1 MLKEGDRVSH
11 RYNQDL
17 GPGLVVAVEGR
28 RTTVLFPEN
37 GETLHFAASS
47 DALAKLVLRPG
58 GRARHG
64 ATGDVVEIEKVVG
77 GMARLP
83 DGREL
88 PVNDLWPVPAERS
101 LVDRLSRGEV
111 DSFEDFRN
119 RLDGLRLVRLREE
132 GGLGSFLGGRIRLF
146 PHQLYAAE
154 QATRALEDVDG
165 TGTGKGGAVR
175 WLLADEVGL
184 GKTVEACLVMN
195 RLLHRQLV
203 DRTLVVAPDTLTVQ
217 WLGELWRKHHQVFV
231 LLDEDRLKDVAR
243 DYGKE
248 FNPFEVHSRAI
259 VSHELLASNRR
270 LAEQAVEA
278 GIDLL
283 VVDEAHRLRRRS
295 GHPGNA
301 LYRAVRPLADLG
313 HHVLLLSATPL
324 EDDARGFFR
333 LLQLLRPDE
342 FPEDGR
348 EGGADF
354 DAMLAQRLDS
364 LTPLPPCTSATR
376 REDVGGLPPRYP
388 TAIEIDAEG
397 GDEGGWEALDR
408 LFRRLRGEHAK
419 TPAERE
425 RKIDLLRR
433 AHSSPVALPTQ
444 LRAEPSY
451 AEMVREAEESD
462 PRVDWM
468 AEQALDWRRNGD
480 KVLVFVSHR
489 ETLEHLKDALSTRG
503 KVRVGIFHEDLS
515 AERRDMEVAQFR
527 LKEGPGI
534 LISTEAGGEG
544 RNFEFCDR
552 LVLFD
557 LPWSPEVVEQRIGRL
572 DRIGRKMAT
581 EIVYFKPPKGFGR
594 TVADL
599 YEEIGLFREALGS
612 LQRELTNVGE
622 ELERL
627 LLDGPK
633 TPGAEPLD
641 DVLRE
646 ATQAKEAVR
655 ESAYHEMHRDPYSKK
670 FASDILARVPDDL
683 DDLHRNVVLR
693 AAARFGFETE
703 SQSGQ
708 DVWLI
713 EYSTQAL
720 VEHIPGVTPGRK
732 FLGTFDREEAVA
744 NEGLDYFASGHPLVE
759 GILAE
764 LEDGRRGRVAMIRA
778 RGDEEVFGIL
788 ALYKDGESV
797 GEGGDAVAV
806 NAVAVDARGKVRP
819 DVAQLLTSN
828 QLKLESA
835 DAKSWAKRNGWL
847 QGIRKI
853 SQKLPADRE
862 PVAVAA
868 FRIRAR

>member
-37 GETLHFAASS
+37 GETLHFAVGS

-77 GMARLP
+77 DVARLP

-101 LVDRLSRGEV
+101 LIDRLSRGEV
-111 DSFEDFRN
+111 DAFEDFRN
-119 RLDGLRLVRLREE
+119 RLDGLRLVRSRVAE
-132 GGLGSFLGGRIRLF
+132 GLGSFLGGRIRLF

-154 QATRALEDVDG
+154 QATRVLEDESS
-165 TGTGKGGAVR
+165 AVR

-184 GKTVEACLVMN
+184 GKTVEACLIMN
-195 RLLHRQLV
+195 RLLHRKLV

-231 LLDEDRLKDVAR
+231 LLDEDRLRDVAR
-243 DYGKE
+243 DHGGD
-248 FNPFEVHSRAI
+248 FNPFDVHRRAI
-259 VSHELLASNRR
+259 VSQDLLASNRR
-270 LAEQAVEA
+270 LAEHAVSA

-301 LYRAVRPLADLG
+301 LYRALRPIADLG
-313 HHVLLLSATPL
+313 RHVLLLTATPL
-324 EDDARGFFR
+324 EDDALGFFR

-342 FPEDGR
+342 FTEANNGD
-348 EGGADF
+348 ETDF
-354 DAMLAQRLDS
+354 DSLLTRRLESRAQ
-364 LTPLPPCTSATR
+364 LPPCTSATR
-376 REDVGGLPPRYP
+376 RQDVGGLPPRRP
-388 TAIEIDAEG
+388 QLVEIE
-397 GDEGGWEALDR
+397 DEDGWEALDR

-419 TPAERE
+419 TEPERQ
-425 RKIDLLRR
+425 RKIDLLHR
-433 AHSSPVALPTQ
+433 AHSSPVALPTSVVSESPFDQ
-444 LRAEPSY
+444 LAL
-451 AEMVREAEESD
+451 EAKTKD
-462 PRVDWM
+462 PRVGWLADR
-468 AEQALDWRRNGD
+468 ALAWRRDGN

-489 ETLEHLKDALSTRG
+489 ETLEHLKEVLSTRG

-515 AERRDMEVAQFR
+515 PERRDMEVAQFR
-527 LKEGPGI
+527 LADGPGI

-572 DRIGRKMAT
+572 DRIGRTRDT
-581 EIVYFKPPKGFGR
+581 EIVYFRPPGGFGR
-594 TVADL
+594 TVVDL
-599 YEEIGLFREALGS
+599 YEQIGLFREALGS

-622 ELERL
+622 ELGRL
-627 LLDGPK
+627 LLDGPR
-633 TPGAEPLD
+633 TPGAEPLE
-641 DVLRE
+641 DVLQE
-646 ATQAKEAVR
+646 ATHAKEAVR
-655 ESAYHEMHRDPYSKK
+655 ESAYHEMHRDPYR
-670 FASDILARVPDDL
+670 AAVAEEILGRVPDDL
-683 DDLHRNVVLR
+683 DDLHRDVVLR

-703 SQSGQ
+703 AQSGR

-713 EYSTQAL
+713 EYSPQAL
-720 VEHIPGVTPGRK
+720 VEHLPGVPPGRK

-744 NEGLDYFASGHPLVE
+744 NEGLDFFASGHPLVE
-759 GILAE
+759 GILVE
-764 LEDGRRGRVAMIRA
+764 LEDGRRGRVAMFRA
-778 RGDEEVFGIL
+778 RGSEETFGIL

-797 GEGGDAVAV
+797 GEGVD
-806 NAVAVDARGKVRP
+806 AVAVDARGQIRP
-819 DVAQLLTSN
+819 DLANLLTSDDL
-828 QLKLESA
+828 QLESV
-835 DAKSWAKRNGWL
+835 DAKSWSKRQGWL

-853 SQKLPADRE
+853 AQNLPADRE

-868 FRIRAR
+868 FRIRGR

>member
-37 GETLHFAASS
+37 GETLHFAVGS

-64 ATGDVVEIEKVVG
+64 STGDVVEIEKVVG
-77 GMARLP
+77 DVARLP

-111 DSFEDFRN
+111 DAFEDFRN
-119 RLDGLRLVRLREE
+119 RLDGLRLVRLREAD
-132 GGLGSFLGGRIRLF
+132 GLGSFLGGRIRLF
-146 PHQLYAAE
+146 PHQLYAAD
-154 QATRALEDVDG
+154 RASRPLEDGD
-165 TGTGKGGAVR
+165 AVR

-195 RLLHRQLV
+195 RLLHRKLV

-231 LLDEDRLKDVAR
+231 LIDEDRLKDVAR
-243 DYGKE
+243 EHGKDL
-248 FNPFEVHSRAI
+248 NPFDVHRRAI
-259 VSHELLASNRR
+259 VSQELLASNRK
-270 LAEQAVEA
+270 LAEHAEAA

-283 VVDEAHRLRRRS
+283 VVDEAHRLRRRP
-295 GHPGNA
+295 GHPGNP
-301 LYRAVRPLADLG
+301 LYRAIQPITDLG
-313 HHVLLLSATPL
+313 RHVLLLTATPL

-333 LLQLLRPDE
+333 LLQLLRPEE
-342 FPEDGR
+342 FPEDDD
-348 EGGADF
+348 ADF
-354 DAMLAQRLDS
+354 EGRLAKRLES

-376 REDVGGLPPRYP
+376 REDVGGLPPRQP
-388 TAIEIDAEG
+388 SPVEIDDEAGRAAEG
-397 GDEGGWEALDR
+397 WAALDK

-419 TPAERE
+419 TPPERE

-433 AHSSPVALPTQ
+433 AHSSPVALPSKV
-444 LRAEPSY
+444 RAESPY
-451 AEMVREAEESD
+451 DELVADAEAKD
-462 PRVDWM
+462 PRVAWL
-468 AEQALDWRRNGD
+468 AERALDWRRNGD

-489 ETLEHLKDALSTRG
+489 ETLEHLKDVLANRG

-572 DRIGRKMAT
+572 DRIGRREPT
-581 EIVYFKPPKGFGR
+581 EIVYFKPPRGFGR
-594 TVADL
+594 TIVDL

-612 LQRELTNVGE
+612 LQRELTSVGE
-622 ELERL
+622 ELGRL

-633 TPGAEPLD
+633 TPGAEPLE

-655 ESAYHEMHRDPYSKK
+655 ESAYHEMHRDQYRAKY
-670 FASDILARVPDDL
+670 ADEILDRVPDDL
-683 DDLHRNVVLR
+683 DGLHRNVVLR

-703 SQSGQ
+703 SQSG
-708 DVWLI
+708 DDTWLV
-713 EYSTQAL
+713 EYTPQAL
-720 VEHIPGVTPGRK
+720 VEHLPGVSPGRK

-744 NEGLDYFASGHPLVE
+744 NEGLEFFASGHPLVE

-778 RGDEEVFGIL
+778 RSKEEAFGIL

-797 GEGGDAVAV
+797 GEGVDS
-806 NAVAVDARGKVRP
+806 VAVDARGKVRP
-819 DVAQLLTSN
+819 DLAAMLTSN
-828 QLKLESA
+828 ELKLESV
-835 DAKSWAKRNGWL
+835 DAKSWSKRSGWL

-853 SQKLPADRE
+853 AQGLPSDRE